1 MSNLEQFS
9 APRVS
14 LSVLAF
20 DEDNICLMIME
31 MVK

>member
-1 MSNLEQFS
+1 MSNLEQVS
-9 APRVS
+9 APCVS
-14 LSVLAF
+14 LSVLVF